1 MGRSRAILLAFL
13 VLLLLAPPTSAQS
26 PPIGRVLAVKGGV
39 FHERGASRTAATSG
53 TLLQVGDFVVSSD
66 GRAKIQLNDGS
77 ILSLGENTRMR
88 IGDYQGTA
96 NNFTTRLTIDVG
108 TLRAL
113 YNRTISQGRFEI
125 ETETAVAAVRG
136 TDWLVEVTPGRTS
149 VALLEGEV
157 AVSGKGSA
165 AGATVVLRSP
175 GDGTDVNRDAG
186 PTPVARWGA
195 ARFDSLRTR
204 ATFDE

>member
-1 MGRSRAILLAFL
+1 MGRSRAILLVFF
-13 VLLLLAPPTSAQS
+13 VLLLAAPPAAAQS

-39 FHERGASRTAATSG
+39 FHERGASRAAATSG
-53 TLLQVGDFVVSSD
+53 TLLQVGDTLVSTD

-77 ILSLGENTRMR
+77 ILSVGENTQMR

-96 NNFTTRLTIDVG
+96 NNFTTRLRIEVG

-113 YNRTISQGRFEI
+113 YNKTISEGRFEV

-136 TDWLVEVTPGRTS
+136 TDLLVEVTPGRTS
-149 VALLEGEV
+149 VALVEGEV

-165 AGATVVLRSP
+165 AGVTVVLRSP

-195 ARFDSLRTR
+195 ARFDSLRAR
-204 ATFDE
+204 ATYDE

>member
-1 MGRSRAILLAFL
+1 MGRSRAILLVFF
-13 VLLLLAPPTSAQS
+13 VLLLAAPPAGAQS

-39 FHERGASRTAATSG
+39 FHERGASRTAAASG
-53 TLLQVGDFVVSSD
+53 TLLQVGDFLVSSD

-77 ILSLGENTRMR
+77 ILSIGENTRMR
-88 IGDYQGTA
+88 IGDYQGSA
-96 NNFTTRLTIDVG
+96 NNFTTRLRIDVG

-113 YNRTISQGRFEI
+113 YNKTISEGRFEV

-157 AVSGKGSA
+157 TVSGKGSA
-165 AGATVVLRSP
+165 AGVTVVLRSP
-175 GDGTDVNRDAG
+175 GEGTDVNRDAG
-186 PTPVARWGA
+186 PTPVGRWGA

-204 ATFDE
+204 ATYDE

>member
-1 MGRSRAILLAFL
+1 MGRSRAILLAFF
-13 VLLLLAPPTSAQS
+13 VLSLAVPPASAQS
-26 PPIGRVLAVKGGV
+26 PSIGRVLAVKGAV

-53 TLLQVGDFVVSSD
+53 TLLQVGDVVVSGE

-96 NNFTTRLTIDVG
+96 NNFTTRLMIDVG

-113 YNRTISQGRFEI
+113 YNRTISQGRFQV

-149 VALLEGEV
+149 VALVEGEV

-165 AGATVVLRSP
+165 AGVTVVLRSP
-175 GDGTDVNRDAG
+175 GEGTDVNRDAG

>member
-1 MGRSRAILLAFL
+1 MGRSGAILLAFFI
-13 VLLLLAPPTSAQS
+13 LLLAAPPASAQL
-26 PPIGRVLAVKGGV
+26 IGRVLAVKGSV
-39 FHERGASRTAATSG
+39 FHERGNSRTAATSG
-53 TLLQVGDFVVSSD
+53 TLLQVGDMVVSSD

-77 ILSLGENTRMR
+77 ILSLGENSRMR
-88 IGDYQGTA
+88 IGDYQGTG

-113 YNRTISQGRFEI
+113 YNKTISEGRFEV

-136 TDWLVEVTPGRTS
+136 TDWLVEVTPARTS
-149 VALLEGEV
+149 VALVEGEV

-165 AGATVVLRSP
+165 AGVTVVLRSP
-175 GDGTDVNRDAG
+175 GEGTDVNRDAA
-186 PTPVARWGA
+186 PTPVTRWGA